1 MNILDAVDN
10 MVIATGRLAADPQI
24 KANADG
30 SRRVYFTLMVDAGT
44 KNEKPVAYAHSFEA
58 FLSKDQKTNAC
69 YPYMKKGSLVRVAA
83 EHRSAKW
90 VDKTTNEKRYKEFDF
105 VLGVKFLESKATTEA
120 REKRRT
126 EGEVKPAEIPDSSS
140 VNLPDEP
147 TLIPDAAS
155 TTVPGEAPIFD

>member
-30 SRRVYFTLMVDAGT
+30 SRRVYFTLMVDAGM
-44 KNEKPVAYAHSFEA
+44 KNEKPIAYAHSFEA
-58 FLSKDQKTNAC
+58 FLSKDQKTDAC

-90 VDKTTNEKRYKEFDF
+90 IDKATNEKRYKEFDF

-126 EGEVKPAEIPDSSS
+126 EGEIKPAEIPDSSS

-147 TLIPDAAS
+147 MMIPDTAS

>member
-10 MVIATGRLAADPQI
+10 MVIATGRLATDPQI

-30 SRRVYFTLMVDAGT
+30 SRRVYFTLMVDAGV

-58 FLSKDQKTNAC
+58 FLSKDQKTDAC

-126 EGEVKPAEIPDSSS
+126 ENETKPADSSS
-140 VNLPDEP
+140 VHMPDE
-147 TLIPDAAS
+147 TVIPDTAS
-155 TTVPGEAPIFD
+155 TAVTNEAPIFD